1 MLAIA
6 VFMHRRAVD
15 AWRVVVA
22 AAQRAPGVEDAPAL
36 RAELHLPQILVLGH
50 RDEEVLSGGV
60 CVALLEHL
68 AHCVGEEHLEPGFA
82 WREAVDHPPDRLHLA
97 PTPEHR
103 RPPQHESCVEG

>member
-36 RAELHLPQILVLGH
+36 RAELHLPQILVLSLIH
-50 RDEEVLSGGV
+50 I
-60 CVALLEHL
+60 
-68 AHCVGEEHLEPGFA
+68 
-82 WREAVDHPPDRLHLA
+82 
-97 PTPEHR
+97 
-103 RPPQHESCVEG
+103 